1 MSRFRGLED
10 VYISRLVCEQN
21 SNLSPKLLLADYCIS
36 AVCRYY
42 PLSSSE
48 FQTIL
53 NGRALVSF
61 ANTVKK
67 KPLLLY
73 QVARRRKGNGSTP
86 LGYNNSTLHRVIKA
100 SQVFS
105 SVFSLRCQMLI
116 GVIGFRDCMIQV
128 GDSPKCVLVSFLF
141 SSEH

>member
-1 MSRFRGLED
+1 
-10 VYISRLVCEQN
+10 
-21 SNLSPKLLLADYCIS
+21 
-36 AVCRYY
+36 
-42 PLSSSE
+42 
-48 FQTIL
+48 
-53 NGRALVSF
+53 VSF

-105 SVFSLRCQMLI
+105 SVFNFHCQMLV
-116 GVIGFRDCMIQV
+116 GVIGLRDCMIQV
-128 GDSPKCVLVSFLF
+128 GGSPKCVLVSFLF